1 MGSQREDKMV
11 KSSLVFHPLNWTFQL
26 GGYINSDMF
35 GEDKDI
41 ATSSRTLTINVI
53 TKKEEMDK
61 TVCLTVYHCPPDF
74 ELNNWSI
81 AKIPIV
87 HKSSK

>member
-1 MGSQREDKMV
+1 MS
-11 KSSLVFHPLNWTFQL
+11 
-26 GGYINSDMF
+26 

-41 ATSSRTLTINVI
+41 ATPFRTLTINVI
-53 TKKEEMDK
+53 TEEEEMDK
-61 TVCLTVYHCPPDF
+61 IVCPTVYPCPPDF

-81 AKIPIV
+81 TEVLVV